1 MLIHNVFSLVAV
13 FYIIWSFVNLCWS
26 AVNKKKSYS
35 IMLCI
40 ISIVGPVYLY
50 SVLDMLPDMLDTGT
64 GSKWFESFLLAMLAS
79 VFYAISLIINLV
91 KWIKHSEEEVTDR
104 EKIRNIFT
112 VSGMVIIP
120 ALVISLITVQ
130 DYYRIRNSD
139 AIVIILSRRE
149 TEDIWDFLDNESFGY
164 VIMGD
169 KVKRFDLMLHGNI
182 EKILDDDMIKAD
194 GTDGEFK
201 NEPGEYRVIV
211 RDEYIRIMHGDDL
224 IYEYD
229 PSLGNYFNNE
239 VLESYYRKRK

>member
-1 MLIHNVFSLVAV
+1 MLIHNVFSLVVV
-13 FYIIWSFVNLCWS
+13 FYIIWSFINLCWS
-26 AVNKKKSYS
+26 AVNKEKSYS

-40 ISIVGPVYLY
+40 LSIIGPVYLF
-50 SVLDMLPDMLDTGT
+50 LNLAIFPEMLGT
-64 GSKWFESFLLAMLAS
+64 GSSSNLFETTLLAMLAG
-79 VFYAISLIINLV
+79 VFYLISLIINII
-91 KWIKHSEEEVTDR
+91 KWAKHYKEEVTDR
-104 EKIRNIFT
+104 EAIRNVFT

-120 ALVISLITVQ
+120 ALLVALLAVQ
-130 DYYRIRNSD
+130 DYYRIRNCD

-229 PSLGNYFNNE
+229 PSLENYFNNE